1 MTVDEVLDENLTLQ
15 EEQGELA
22 EAFVAYDKDSSGCL
36 NLSELMHGLVDGRKI
51 DGATHSHPVAMHS
64 AGVNESVAQNFLALH
79 DQDLSGC
86 LNLSEFLGADV
97 LKWSQ
102 PSALLQTTISGG
114 CLDGHT
120 ETVKQIGGCLKKVNV
135 KNIFPSFWK
144 TVTKLVD
151 CFVDIVVE
159 RAKDFAGCL
168 KDVFYGA
175 KEGNACAIYG
185 ADLRDVYFDPLDMH
199 RVGRTVESSS
209 TACQDRCNS
218 VAGCAHWSYWPN
230 GGCHLQ
236 DSLAT
241 PTTRNNQGVVA
252 GPPTC
257 SKIQTVIPDPF
268 FNGKKCGVPGSPN
281 RVFTLRNGEATE
293 EKCSRRCE
301 TERDCWYMS
310 AIFGSFC
317 IGCKKPLDSVHTG
330 TLAYKACSKL
340 GGIYHPFEFS
350 ALPMSYEASAEACQ
364 ARCTQTFRCYFFSYV
379 PDKRCY
385 LHPDVAT
392 FEARDD
398 KPIVYGP
405 KTCQVAPATPAME
418 PLPDLDGWMM
428 GKHLEIF
435 NLFRSKGE
443 FTSEENCAITCA
455 THPECIFVNMP
466 IDSSGNPSRC
476 QGMKR
481 ELSLNGEFSGD
492 HGPGYSLRGRC

>member
-1 MTVDEVLDENLTLQ
+1 MSTRFLLVLGIATCTCCACWNSSAYEDTCKSGAVSPADSPALLQRHVSEAQSGMLVMKQVPNLTTPDDDNMTVDEVLDENLTLQ

-185 ADLRDVYFDPLDMH
+185 
-199 RVGRTVESSS
+199 ES
-209 TACQDRCNS
+209 
-218 VAGCAHWSYWPN
+218 
-230 GGCHLQ
+230 
-236 DSLAT
+236 
-241 PTTRNNQGVVA
+241 
-252 GPPTC
+252 
-257 SKIQTVIPDPF
+257 
-268 FNGKKCGVPGSPN
+268 
-281 RVFTLRNGEATE
+281 
-293 EKCSRRCE
+293 
-301 TERDCWYMS
+301 
-310 AIFGSFC
+310 
-317 IGCKKPLDSVHTG
+317 
-330 TLAYKACSKL
+330 
-340 GGIYHPFEFS
+340 GI
-350 ALPMSYEASAEACQ
+350 
-364 ARCTQTFRCYFFSYV
+364 
-379 PDKRCY
+379 
-385 LHPDVAT
+385 
-392 FEARDD
+392 
-398 KPIVYGP
+398 
-405 KTCQVAPATPAME
+405 
-418 PLPDLDGWMM
+418 
-428 GKHLEIF
+428 
-435 NLFRSKGE
+435 
-443 FTSEENCAITCA
+443 
-455 THPECIFVNMP
+455 
-466 IDSSGNPSRC
+466 
-476 QGMKR
+476 
-481 ELSLNGEFSGD
+481 
-492 HGPGYSLRGRC
+492 